1 MVGREHAG
9 KVLEEGCP
17 PTDLSASGAVRHA
30 LPSHTYRKLTGA
42 RLEALE
48 VIAHAAMLQHESQ
61 ARSSRR
67 GHTHSAFYVGVSAVR
82 AATDLERKETTKK
95 GEGELHAE
103 EAGDHGLQLY
113 EIKRKRNMAE
123 NNAVLKQLGLA

>member
-48 VIAHAAMLQHESQ
+48 DIAHAAMFDVA
-61 ARSSRR
+61 AR
-67 GHTHSAFYVGVSAVR
+67 VSGSK
-82 AATDLERKETTKK
+82 L
-95 GEGELHAE
+95 
-103 EAGDHGLQLY
+103 
-113 EIKRKRNMAE
+113 
-123 NNAVLKQLGLA
+123 